1 MLNPEQKRILQ
12 SMKPEQKLETA
23 LNLYNSTLELKMAG
37 LRSRY
42 PDLNDEKIQE
52 MAREML
58 FYART

>member
-23 LNLYNSTLELKMAG
+23 LNLYNSALELKMAG

-52 MAREML
+52 MAREIL

>member
-23 LNLYNSTLELKMAG
+23 LSLYNSALELKMAG